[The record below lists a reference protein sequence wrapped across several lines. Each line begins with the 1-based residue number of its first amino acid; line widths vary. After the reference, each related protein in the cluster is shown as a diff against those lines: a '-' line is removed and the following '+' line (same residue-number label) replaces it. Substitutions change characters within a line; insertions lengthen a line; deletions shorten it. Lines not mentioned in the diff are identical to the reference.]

1 MKKLVAKQGLLGTRL
16 LREAVPRESGEY
28 ERDKKFVEQVLGLR
42 GGRKTVEVVKE
53 FWVTSRG
60 AAFAYAA

>member
-1 MKKLVAKQGLLGTRL
+1 MKKLVAKQGVLGTRL
-16 LREAVPRESGEY
+16 LREAAPREGGGDEKV
-28 ERDKKFVEQVLGLR
+28 KKFVEQVLGLR

-60 AAFAYAA
+60 AAFAYAG